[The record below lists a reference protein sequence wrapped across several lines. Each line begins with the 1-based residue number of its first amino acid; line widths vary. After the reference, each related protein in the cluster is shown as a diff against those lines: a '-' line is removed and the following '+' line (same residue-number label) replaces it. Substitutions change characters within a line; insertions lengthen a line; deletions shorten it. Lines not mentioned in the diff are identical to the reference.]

1 MVINLDL
8 TSGFQTVPPRLPV
21 ALTPSESPSCV
32 PLLPRDDPPPKTRW
46 ALLSTP

>member
-1 MVINLDL
+1 NVMELDL
-8 TSGFQTVPPRLPV
+8 MLGLQTVPPRPPV

-32 PLLPRDDPPPKTRW
+32 PLLPRDVPPPKTPW